1 MTSLYVDRRDVHLR
15 HDAGAIVF
23 YENGQRSATVPL
35 APLTRVILRGKV
47 TLEASLLAHLGGH
60 GIGVLFMTGRQGQP
74 SLLLG
79 RAHNDTTRRVA
90 QTQRSLQADFC
101 LDYARTLVHA
111 KLGHQ
116 LQWLDALRHSH
127 PEHRYPLTHALEQL
141 HCQQAGLAR
150 VNTLEGLRGT
160 EGAAAACYFAGLRTV
175 VPAAL
180 GFHERN
186 RRPPRDPFN
195 ALLSLTYTLLMA
207 ETAMA
212 LHIAGYDPCIGYYHQ
227 LSHARE
233 SLACDV
239 MEPLRPLA
247 DQLCLRLV
255 QDHTLSAEH
264 FRTTDAGCLLG
275 KAGRTRYY
283 AGYETHAGPLRRAL
297 RAQVQNLARH
307 INPEL
312 PVPDTELQPQFEED
326 ESALPWVPQT
336 TPTAGVAP

>member
-239 MEPLRPLA
+239 MEPLRRKRGLKALVAGPRGSGQHASICKTVDIPLSGAARRLSAPFATASTSISQLSRLGWSNRPA
-247 DQLCLRLV
+247 DQAHRSLV
-255 QDHTLSAEH
+255 WPCATAS
-264 FRTTDAGCLLG
+264 
-275 KAGRTRYY
+275 
-283 AGYETHAGPLRRAL
+283 
-297 RAQVQNLARH
+297 
-307 INPEL
+307 
-312 PVPDTELQPQFEED
+312 
-326 ESALPWVPQT
+326 
-336 TPTAGVAP
+336 TPICCVTG